1 MQCTRKTAAGAS
13 TDYLFK
19 STGALCHRFST
30 HSKSDAVLIAI
41 NCCDKKKLR
50 EIAPRLLLE
59 SKWSVLTL
67 SFQARSMNDA
77 VSLYSSQRE
86 ASGAHDDD
94 ALAWLCL
101 WLAGRLDGQAHLS
114 R

>member
-1 MQCTRKTAAGAS
+1 
-13 TDYLFK
+13 
-19 STGALCHRFST
+19 
-30 HSKSDAVLIAI
+30 
-41 NCCDKKKLR
+41 
-50 EIAPRLLLE
+50 
-59 SKWSVLTL
+59 
-67 SFQARSMNDA
+67 MNDA